1 MSGLINPWMPEPNAI
16 VHQALGKL
24 GEEVGELS
32 QIVARCLIQ
41 GFTASEPVT
50 LKANRDRIAEEIV
63 DVEAAIQWLKEVTNL
78 GIHEDWVE
86 ARRLKKLDGF
96 RRWQAMI
103 REAYAGDDTGKEA
116 PTNEDLAAIGQSVM
130 NWIDELTQQ
139 EGPLKDWTP
148 AESPAEII
156 PDLYNMLEES
166 LACHR
171 QACGEAKTLAAEM
184 EARSELIFPRELTD
198 DLRDV
203 LSMMMWNTGPIAH
216 ALRAGGADIPT
227 KAELEQAHVLHWL
240 TLLVLEHH
248 SVWREKGEEKLKE
261 IRATIAT
268 AMEGGVNG

>member
-1 MSGLINPWMPEPNAI
+1 M
-16 VHQALGKL
+16 
-24 GEEVGELS
+24 
-32 QIVARCLIQ
+32 
-41 GFTASEPVT
+41 T

-78 GIHEDWVE
+78 GIHEDWIE
-86 ARRLKKLDGF
+86 ARRIKKLDGF
-96 RRWQAMI
+96 RQWQAMI
-103 REAYAGDDTGKEA
+103 HLISSKLPPDRLPCGHVVLEQAENTDGRVCQTVQRPDGSEYERIVDSEEAYAGDTGKEA

>member
-1 MSGLINPWMPEPNAI
+1 MSGLINPWMPEPNAV

-86 ARRLKKLDGF
+86 ARRNKKLDGF
-96 RRWQAMI
+96 RQWQAMI
-103 REAYAGDDTGKEA
+103 HLISSKLPPDRLPHGHVVLEQSENMDGGVSQTVQRPDGSEYERIVDSEEAYAGDDTGEEA
-116 PTNEDLAAIGQSVM
+116 PTNEQLAAIGQSVM

-171 QACGEAKTLAAEM
+171 QACAEAKDLAQAL
-184 EARSELIFPRELTD
+184 ALVTD
-198 DLRDV
+198 
-203 LSMMMWNTGPIAH
+203 
-216 ALRAGGADIPT
+216 
-227 KAELEQAHVLHWL
+227 
-240 TLLVLEHH
+240 
-248 SVWREKGEEKLKE
+248 
-261 IRATIAT
+261 
-268 AMEGGVNG
+268 GV